1 MRATEEGAISKH
13 LIVIHGRNFKP
24 DQHELEALWLNAL
37 RGGIARDFGD
47 GMAEKFDSLQKTLAY
62 YGDISNE
69 FLRAAGKNYNEQED
83 LQDRKK
89 ALATLMSLDQSAF
102 VGQAGKE
109 NYKKLPGRSSWRGRL
124 ADIGDALRFPA
135 LGKLVM
141 GWFLSDMKKYWSPD
155 TQFGSDVRWR
165 MTVPLEK
172 ALREDQD
179 VLIISHSLGTL
190 IAYDVLWK
198 FSHYGEYQDI
208 RQRKVSV
215 WVTLG
220 SPLGDETNKRSLKGS
235 AASPPRRYPH
245 NIRRWVNVAANDDV
259 VSHDGTVADDYREMQ
274 RRQLVDSIRDHR
286 IYNLASSKWQ
296 IKSPPRGR
304 LPDPPGGVSSSGR
317 LAGFRSVIFQMGSTW
332 LLIEANLHP
341 DVGFDEAQLPKIAES
356 MVPFDSYTG

>member
-1 MRATEEGAISKH
+1 
-13 LIVIHGRNFKP
+13 
-24 DQHELEALWLNAL
+24 
-37 RGGIARDFGD
+37 
-47 GMAEKFDSLQKTLAY
+47 
-62 YGDISNE
+62 
-69 FLRAAGKNYNEQED
+69 
-83 LQDRKK
+83 
-89 ALATLMSLDQSAF
+89 
-102 VGQAGKE
+102 
-109 NYKKLPGRSSWRGRL
+109 
-124 ADIGDALRFPA
+124 
-135 LGKLVM
+135 
-141 GWFLSDMKKYWSPD
+141 
-155 TQFGSDVRWR
+155 

-274 RRQLVDSIRDHR
+274 RRQLVEVPCALEITAFT
-286 IYNLASSKWQ
+286 IWQ
-296 IKSPPRGR
+296 VRN
-304 LPDPPGGVSSSGR
+304 
-317 LAGFRSVIFQMGSTW
+317 GSRMLQIPT
-332 LLIEANLHP
+332 
-341 DVGFDEAQLPKIAES
+341 
-356 MVPFDSYTG
+356 TGPVT